1 MKNIQFTPIGV
12 IHSFFKKTEGVPIQ
26 ASAAK
31 GTSGTVEVFQK
42 YAEGLKD
49 LDGFSHI
56 ILIYYF
62 HRVKKVS
69 LKAKPFMDDEVRGIF
84 SIRGP
89 SRPNPIGISIV
100 RLEKVVE
107 NILYIMDLDIV
118 DETPLLDIKPYV
130 PEFDARKDVKIGWLE
145 KHIHKLSKTKSDNR
159 FQKGEIVM
167 GIDLEMIKQ
176 MSAERLCEDEGFLS
190 ELREKL
196 GDEGGQKKFL
206 ELENIIIEKVD
217 DFKHLNDHDKIMEEM
232 GIFIRKLKDD
242 ILSEDIDN
250 PNSSQKKPG

>member
-1 MKNIQFTPIGV
+1 MKDIQFSPIGV
-12 IHSFFKKTEGVPIQ
+12 IHSPFKKTVGVPIQ

-31 GTSGTVEVFQK
+31 GISGTVEVFQE
-42 YAEGLKD
+42 YTDGLKN
-49 LDGFSHI
+49 LNGFSHI

-62 HRVKKVS
+62 HRVKKVV

-100 RLEKVVE
+100 RLEKVVG

-130 PEFDARKDVKIGWLE
+130 PEFDNRNGVKIGWLE

-159 FQKGEIVM
+159 FKTGDIIM

-176 MSAERLCEDEGFLS
+176 MSAERLSEDEGFLS
-190 ELREKL
+190 ELREKF
-196 GDEGGQKKFL
+196 GDEEGQKKFL

-217 DFKHLNDHDKIMEEM
+217 DFKDLNDHDKIMEEM
-232 GIFIRKLKDD
+232 GKFIRKLKDD
-242 ILSEDIDN
+242 VLSEDIDN
-250 PNSSQKKPG
+250 TSSSQKKTG